1 MFLIPAE
8 GGAVA
13 PHLVQD
19 YGELASDN
27 HVPRLRDVPTCYW
40 QAAARRSG
48 QGFAKRTRRA
58 WP

>member
-19 YGELASDN
+19 YGELAGDD
-27 HVPRLRDVPTCYW
+27 HVRLLVPDAVD
-40 QAAARRSG
+40 QR
-48 QGFAKRTRRA
+48 
-58 WP
+58 